1 MQVRKHWLGISPKR
15 RLCHTRAIIFL
26 PKKKKKKTRAEAKDQ
41 AARKTVE
48 TEEDSSGCQESTG
61 TYTEA
66 NLISTS
72 KKRSLDN
79 THTQGS

>member
-1 MQVRKHWLGISPKR
+1 MPHESHYLS
-15 RLCHTRAIIFL
+15 A
-26 PKKKKKKTRAEAKDQ
+26 KKKKTRAEAKDQ
-41 AARKTVE
+41 AARKTAE
-48 TEEDSSGCQESTG
+48 MEEDSLGCQESTG